1 MTKQKFVLKL
11 KLDDGNKRK
20 KALKTVATTNGI
32 FLGVTSMRLDGD
44 KLIVIGDGTD
54 EVHLTTQL
62 RKKMGYAD
70 LISVSSGDE
79 NVQPLVYP
87 YQYSYA

>member
-20 KALKTVATTNGI
+20 KALKTVATTNG
-32 FLGVTSMRLDGD
+32 VTSMRLDGD

-54 EVHLTTQL
+54 AVHLTTQL

-79 NVQPLVYP
+79 NAQPLVYP